1 MKHPRKD
8 NQENKKINYFSIR
21 KLKGYGVTS
30 ITIASLYLLFGHSNI
45 ANAAEI
51 NQPNEIEFNYTNSKV
66 VKDKQDE
73 KQLNQN
79 SEIINEIP
87 NNTNN
92 EATPIMDDKQVT
104 SEQSIS
110 GNNEQLK
117 QLIQQYKKI
126 NLDDKTDESIK
137 EFNHDISNAEQFL
150 QKQSTQA
157 EIDGY
162 YRNFINSA
170 SKLKRKKNNDQVLT
184 IKKQNANKGVPAT
197 NSEPSS
203 NNQHSQVVRQPR
215 GTSFRAV
222 PNQNSNDPLK
232 YNETNTGVING
243 HFDQVSGGN
252 LPNQNTSLTV
262 VKDVIGW
269 TSLSTD
275 PDKEFPIVM
284 TTRVRNYPTFMSD
297 SSAPYGVVLARTTDG
312 FERRVPDPRV
322 AGIYQDIDVA
332 PNSELVVDFIS
343 SALATINSWPG
354 VKAKITT
361 PDGNRVLFDKQI
373 NGMGK
378 YPTGKL
384 NLMINIPSDVDRVR
398 LSFIPISNSYTLT
411 SNQTSSAY
419 GFGDN
424 PNYMYGGAVSR
435 VNVNSGAYVVSRV
448 TEVKYDFTS
457 DSSTSN
463 YARGTITV
471 ILENKGH
478 TSSNETIYRVTLPQG
493 TKFVSATNASTNYNE
508 ATSILTLNAGKVSAG
523 TTKTISYTVDFPAVK
538 PSIVDLDG
546 NVTYRTDA
554 SFRGD
559 DRQKSGIDEVEQQQ
573 VAILMYKE
581 DLRNKYNDT
590 KQYLDTINEADYT
603 TVSVNNLKL
612 KLDEAKAILDEANN
626 NVPMADRKNQDF
638 INQITTEIEHE
649 KIKLKRLT
657 PSIPVMTTNEE
668 NASLTVTPQG
678 DTDKMTVQYIGP
690 NGDAKE
696 VIATKAGNQWRLN
709 DTPTGFSIDNRNGS
723 VTVNYQGVQNGSEV
737 SAYDTSGNSDPSDE
751 VRKNVPLKQDT
762 PLAPVITP
770 DEANASV
777 TVTPQGDSDKMTV
790 HYIAPNGDPK
800 EVIATKTG
808 DQWTLNETPT
818 GISIDNTS
826 GAVTVSYQG
835 IQNGSEVISTE
846 KYGNSDTSPE
856 SRANVPV
863 KEATPAAPTI
873 TPDEANASV
882 TVIPQGDSDKM
893 TVHYVAPNG
902 DPKEILASKV
912 GNQWT
917 LNETPIGI
925 SIDNTSGAVTVSYQG
940 VQNGS
945 EVTANESHGNSD
957 SSTEARANVPLKEAT
972 PMAPMITP
980 DEANASVTVTPQG
993 DSDKMTVHY
1002 VAPNG
1007 DPKEVIATK
1016 TGNQWLLNETPTG
1029 ISIDNASGAVTVSYQ
1044 GIQNGSEV
1052 SASETHGNSDISTK
1066 ARANV
1071 PVKETTP
1078 MVPVITSD
1086 EASASVTVTPQGE
1099 SDKMTVHYIAPNGDP
1114 KEVIATKVG
1123 NQWAL
1128 KETPTGI
1135 SIDNTSG
1142 AVTVN
1147 YQGVQNGSE
1156 VSVSE
1161 THGNSDA
1168 SPEARANVPVKEA
1181 TPAAPTITPDEASAS
1196 VTVIPQGDSDKMTV
1210 HYVAPNGDPKEVI
1223 ATKVG
1228 NQWTLNE
1235 TPTGISIDNTSGAVT
1250 VNYQGVQNGS
1260 EISASETHGNSDVSP
1275 EVQTNV
1281 PVKETTPVAPVITPD
1296 EASASVTVTPQDD
1309 ADKMTVHYVAP
1320 NGDAKE
1326 VIATKV
1332 GNQWTLNETPTGIS
1346 IDNANGAVTISY
1358 QGVQNGSEVTANESH
1373 GNSDT
1378 STEARANVPV
1388 KEATP
1393 MAPVITPD
1401 EASASVTVTPQSDA
1415 DKMTIHYVA
1424 PNGDAKEVI
1433 ATKVGNQWTLK
1444 ETPTGISIDN
1454 ASGAVTISYQ
1464 GVQNGSEVTANES
1477 HGNSDTSTE
1486 ARANVPVKEATPAA
1500 PTITPDEAN
1509 ASVTVT
1515 PQGESDKMTIHYVA
1529 PNGEAKEVVA
1539 TKVGNQWTLNDTPT
1553 GISID
1558 NTSGAVTVNY
1568 QGVQNG
1574 SEVTANES
1582 HGNSD
1587 ASPEARANVPM
1598 KEATPTAPVIIPDE
1612 AKASVTVIPQG
1623 DADKM
1628 TVHYVAP
1635 NGDPKEVIATK
1646 VGNQWTLNDTPIG
1659 ISIDNTSG
1667 AITVGYNGVQN
1678 GSEVTANESHGNS
1691 DASPEARAN
1700 VPMKEATPTAPVV
1713 TQDETNASV
1722 TVTPQ
1727 GDADKM
1733 TVHYVAPNGDPKEV
1747 VATKVGNQWTLNEV
1761 PTGISIDNTSGA
1773 VTVNYQG
1780 VQNGSEISAS
1790 ETHGNS
1796 DASPEARANVPMKE
1810 ATPTAPV
1817 VTQDE
1822 TNASVTVTPQGDADK
1837 MTVHYV
1843 APNGDAKEVI
1853 ATKVGN
1859 QWTLNET
1866 PTGISID
1873 SASGAVTISYQ
1884 GVQNGSEVTANE
1896 SHGNSDTSP
1905 EARANVP
1912 VKEATPM
1919 APVITPDEASASVT
1933 VTPQSDADKMT
1944 IHYVAPNGE
1953 AKEVVATKV
1962 GNQWTLNDTPTGI
1975 SIDNT
1980 SGAVTISYQGVQNGS
1995 EVTANESQGN
2005 SNAST
2010 EARSNVPVKEATPTA
2025 PVITPDEAN
2034 ASVTV
2039 TPQGESDKMTVHY
2052 IASNGDS
2059 KEVIA
2064 TKKDNQWTLN
2074 ETTTGISID
2083 NTSGAVT
2090 VSYQGVQNGS
2100 EVTANES
2107 HGNSDTSPDARANV
2121 PMKEATPMAPVITSD
2136 EASASVTV
2144 TPQSDADKM
2153 TIHYVAPN
2161 GEAKEVVA
2169 TKVGNQWTLND
2180 TPTGISIDN
2189 TSGAVTVNYQGV
2201 QNGSEVTANESHG
2214 NSDASTEEKANVP
2227 VKEATPKAPII
2238 ITDEASASVTI
2249 TPESNADKMTVHY
2262 IAPNGDP
2269 KEVIATKTGDQWT
2282 LSETPVGIS
2291 IDNTSGTVTVNY
2303 QGVKNGS
2310 EVSASETHGN
2320 SNPSEKIVTNVPVK
2334 QSKPMSPIIT
2344 WDREKKSVS
2353 IKPNGKIDKMKIQI
2367 ISSANNTDKELIA
2380 TKVVNQ
2386 WKLNKKMN
2394 GIQIDRKTGIVT
2406 IDYRMSQNFKELLV
2420 SSKFGNSDESE
2431 IIHFI
2436 IPKFKGLV
2444 YDLDNYNKQEN
2455 TVYEFENENIKKQSV
2470 IKKQVKASKIELPNT
2485 GKKQTD
2491 EKGNASIVLLLLGL
2505 ILCKLN
2511 LKRKDL

>member
-1 MKHPRKD
+1 M
-8 NQENKKINYFSIR
+8 
-21 KLKGYGVTS
+21 
-30 ITIASLYLLFGHSNI
+30 
-45 ANAAEI
+45 
-51 NQPNEIEFNYTNSKV
+51 
-66 VKDKQDE
+66 
-73 KQLNQN
+73 
-79 SEIINEIP
+79 
-87 NNTNN
+87 
-92 EATPIMDDKQVT
+92 
-104 SEQSIS
+104 
-110 GNNEQLK
+110 
-117 QLIQQYKKI
+117 
-126 NLDDKTDESIK
+126 
-137 EFNHDISNAEQFL
+137 
-150 QKQSTQA
+150 
-157 EIDGY
+157 
-162 YRNFINSA
+162 
-170 SKLKRKKNNDQVLT
+170 
-184 IKKQNANKGVPAT
+184 
-197 NSEPSS
+197 
-203 NNQHSQVVRQPR
+203 
-215 GTSFRAV
+215 
-222 PNQNSNDPLK
+222 
-232 YNETNTGVING
+232 
-243 HFDQVSGGN
+243 
-252 LPNQNTSLTV
+252 PNQNTSLTV

-343 SALATINSWPG
+343 SALATINAWPG

-463 YARGTITV
+463 YASGTITV

-678 DTDKMTVQYIGP
+678 DIDKMTVQYIGP

-1733 TVHYVAPNGDPKEV
+1733 TVHYVAPNGD
-1747 VATKVGNQWTLNEV
+1747 
-1761 PTGISIDNTSGA
+1761 
-1773 VTVNYQG
+1773 
-1780 VQNGSEISAS
+1780 
-1790 ETHGNS
+1790 
-1796 DASPEARANVPMKE
+1796 
-1810 ATPTAPV
+1810 
-1817 VTQDE
+1817 
-1822 TNASVTVTPQGDADK
+1822 
-1837 MTVHYV
+1837 
-1843 APNGDAKEVI
+1843 AKEVI

-2282 LSETPVGIS
+2282 LSEMPVGIS